1 MVVFEDPILRIS
13 EDTIRV
19 LISQKGHIFLKAFD
33 SI

>member
-13 EDTIRV
+13 EDTVRV
-19 LISQKGHIFLKAFD
+19 LISQKGIFLKAFD